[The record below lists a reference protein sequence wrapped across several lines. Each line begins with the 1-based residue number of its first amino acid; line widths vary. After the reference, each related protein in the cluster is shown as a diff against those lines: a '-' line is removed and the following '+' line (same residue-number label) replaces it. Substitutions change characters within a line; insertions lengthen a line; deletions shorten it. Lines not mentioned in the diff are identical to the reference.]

1 MFMQRDGVASKQLDL
16 AIFARMRATLCYHCA
31 MLNIQNLTYL
41 QGGIPLFQQAN
52 LQAFAN
58 QRIGLVG
65 KNGCGK
71 STLFRL
77 IRGELKPDG
86 GEVSLQ
92 SGKTIAYVEQEIAS
106 SDQPALEFVLDGD
119 VPLRQLEKIL
129 APKNNIIQHDTA
141 WFEAQQHFEAIDGYG
156 AKARAARLL
165 NGLGFASDSLER
177 PVTSFS
183 GGWRMRLNLAR
194 ALTHRADLLLL
205 DEPTN
210 HLDLEAILW
219 LEQYLARYP
228 GSILLVS
235 HDREFLNATVNRI
248 AHVHDC
254 VIDSY
259 AGDYDDFERAR
270 AEKIAQQN
278 QAFQTQQ
285 AKIAHLEDFVRRF
298 RAKATK
304 AKQAQSRVKALERLT
319 RIAPAHV
326 ADGHFELE
334 IEAPE
339 RSPDLLLRAESMG
352 FAYGDNFP
360 LSISLDETTSHSTKL
375 QKTAAKSL
383 VIPQAGER
391 DGVSLREPHV
401 KMLFQNID
409 LVLRAGARIALLGPN
424 GAGKSTL
431 IKLLVGELAPTSGK
445 LEITPDIRI
454 GYFAQHQL
462 ENLDSAATPLQ
473 HMERLAPKETTLAL
487 RTFLGRF
494 GLAGNDEDRPV
505 RSFSGGEKSRLALA
519 LLAWQKPHLLL
530 LDEPTNHLDLDM
542 RDALTIALEEY
553 TGAVMLVS
561 HDRSLIRAVA
571 DELWLVA
578 DGAAKLFDG
587 DLEDYKSWIEAR
599 RPREAVQAK
608 PEKPLLK
615 TAPKTNKKA
624 LLSKQAKLE
633 TELSNAQAELSEI
646 NRQLGDPATYAE
658 CSSDFIADLN
668 VRRERLESKVAE
680 LEESWLELEM
690 SLEEAV

>member
-1 MFMQRDGVASKQLDL
+1 M
-16 AIFARMRATLCYHCA
+16 
-31 MLNIQNLTYL
+31 TYL
-41 QGGIPLFQQAN
+41 QGGEPLFSGAN

-77 IRGELKPDG
+77 IRGELHPEA

-92 SGKTIAYVEQEIAS
+92 SGKTLAYVEQEIEN
-106 SDQPALEFVLDGD
+106 SDQSSMEFVLDGD
-119 VPLRQLEKIL
+119 VKLRQLEKIL
-129 APKNNIIQHDTA
+129 DKASHDAA
-141 WFEAQQHFEAIDGYG
+141 WFEAQQQFEAIDGYG
-156 AKARAARLL
+156 APARAAQLL
-165 NGLGFASDSLER
+165 SGLGFDTDSLER
-177 PVTSFS
+177 QVASFS

-194 ALTHRADLLLL
+194 ALMHRADLLLL

-254 VIDSY
+254 VIDCY

-278 QAFQTQQ
+278 QAYETQQ
-285 AKIAHLEDFVRRF
+285 LKIAHLEDFVRRF
-298 RAKATK
+298 RAQATK
-304 AKQAQSRVKALERLT
+304 AKQAQSRIKALDRLT
-319 RIAPAHV
+319 RIAAVHV
-326 ADGHFELE
+326 TDGHFELE

-339 RSPDLLLRAESMG
+339 RSPDLLMRLDNMG
-352 FAYGDNFP
+352 FSYG
-360 LSISLDETTSHSTKL
+360 E
-375 QKTAAKSL
+375 KSL
-383 VIPQAGER
+383 F
-391 DGVSLREPHV
+391 
-401 KMLFQNID
+401 KNMNM
-409 LVLRAGARIALLGPN
+409 VLRAGARIALLGPN

-431 IKLLVGELAPTSGK
+431 IKLLVGELTPTSGR
-445 LEITPDIRI
+445 LDVTPEIRI

-462 ENLDSAATPLQ
+462 ENLDSTATPLQ
-473 HMERLAPKETTLAL
+473 HMERVAPKETTLAL

-494 GLAGNDEDRPV
+494 GLAGNAEDRPV
-505 RSFSGGEKSRLALA
+505 ASFSGGEKSRLALA

-553 TGAVMLVS
+553 AGAVVIVS

-578 DGAAKLFDG
+578 DGQAALFDG
-587 DLEDYKSWIEAR
+587 DLEDYKTWIEQR
-599 RPREAVQAK
+599 RPRETVQAK
-608 PEKPLLK
+608 PAKPVQAA
-615 TAPKTNKKA
+615 APKPNKKA
-624 LLSKQAKLE
+624 LQSKRNKLE
-633 TELSNAQAELSEI
+633 VELNKVQTELAEI
-646 NRQLGDPATYAE
+646 NRQLGDPTTYSS
-658 CSSDFIADLN
+658 CSNDFIAGLN
-668 VRRERLESKVAE
+668 ARREIVQAKVDE
-680 LEESWLELEM
+680 LEEVWLELEM
-690 SLEEAV
+690 ALEE

>member
-1 MFMQRDGVASKQLDL
+1 
-16 AIFARMRATLCYHCA
+16 
-31 MLNIQNLTYL
+31 MLNILNMTYL
-41 QGGIPLFQQAN
+41 QGGEPLFSGAN

-77 IRGELKPDG
+77 IRGELHPEA

-92 SGKTIAYVEQEIAS
+92 SGKTLAYVEQEIEN
-106 SDQPALEFVLDGD
+106 SDQSAMEFVLDGD
-119 VPLRQLEKIL
+119 VKLRQLEKIL
-129 APKNNIIQHDTA
+129 DKATHDAA
-141 WFEAQQHFEAIDGYG
+141 WFEAQQQFEAIDGYG
-156 AKARAARLL
+156 APARAAQLL
-165 NGLGFASDSLER
+165 NGLGFDTDSLER
-177 PVTSFS
+177 QVASFS

-194 ALTHRADLLLL
+194 ALMHRADLLLL

-254 VIDSY
+254 VIDCY

-278 QAFQTQQ
+278 QAYETQQ
-285 AKIAHLEDFVRRF
+285 LKIAHLEDFVRRF
-298 RAKATK
+298 RAQATK
-304 AKQAQSRVKALERLT
+304 AKQAQSRIKALDRLT
-319 RIAPAHV
+319 RIAAVHV
-326 ADGHFELE
+326 TDGHFELE

-339 RSPDLLLRAESMG
+339 RSPDLLMRLDNMG
-352 FAYGDNFP
+352 FSYG
-360 LSISLDETTSHSTKL
+360 E
-375 QKTAAKSL
+375 KT
-383 VIPQAGER
+383 
-391 DGVSLREPHV
+391 
-401 KMLFQNID
+401 LFKNMNM
-409 LVLRAGARIALLGPN
+409 VLRAGARIALLGPN

-431 IKLLVGELAPTSGK
+431 IKLLVGELTPTSGR
-445 LEITPDIRI
+445 LDITPDIRI

-473 HMERLAPKETTLAL
+473 HLERVAPKETTLAL

-494 GLAGNDEDRPV
+494 GLAGNAEDRPV
-505 RSFSGGEKSRLALA
+505 ASFSGGEKSRLALA

-553 TGAVMLVS
+553 AGAVVIVS

-578 DGAAKLFDG
+578 DGQAALFDG
-587 DLEDYKSWIEAR
+587 DLEDYKTWIEQR
-599 RPREAVQAK
+599 RPRETVQAK
-608 PEKPLLK
+608 PVRPVQAAALKP
-615 TAPKTNKKA
+615 NKKA
-624 LLSKQAKLE
+624 LQSKRNKLE
-633 TELSNAQAELSEI
+633 VELNKVQTELAEI
-646 NRQLGDPATYAE
+646 NRQLGDPATYSS
-658 CSSDFIADLN
+658 CSNDFIASLN
-668 VRRERLESKVAE
+668 VRREIVQVKVDE
-680 LEESWLELEM
+680 LEEVWLELEM
-690 SLEEAV
+690 ALEE

>member
-1 MFMQRDGVASKQLDL
+1 
-16 AIFARMRATLCYHCA
+16 
-31 MLNIQNLTYL
+31 MLNIQNLTFL
-41 QGGIPLFQQAN
+41 QGGITLLQNVN

-77 IRGELKPDG
+77 IRGEARPDS
-86 GEVSLQ
+86 GEVSMQ
-92 SGKTIAYVEQEIAS
+92 SGKTVAFVEQEIAN
-106 SDQPALEFVLDGD
+106 SDQPALGFVLDGD
-119 VPLRQLEKIL
+119 AELRLLEKTL
-129 APKNNIIQHDTA
+129 ARENHDTA
-141 WFEAQQHFEAIDGYG
+141 WFDAQHRFEAIDGYG
-156 AKARAARLL
+156 AKARAAQLL
-165 NGLGFASDSLER
+165 NGLGFASDTLER
-177 PVTSFS
+177 PVSSFS

-194 ALTHRADLLLL
+194 ALMHRADLLLL

-228 GSILLVS
+228 GCLILVS
-235 HDREFLNATVNRI
+235 HDREFLNACVNRI
-248 AHVHDC
+248 AHLHDRT
-254 VIDSY
+254 IDCY
-259 AGDYDDFERAR
+259 TGDYDGFERAR
-270 AEKIAQQN
+270 AERIAQQN
-278 QAFQTQQ
+278 QAFNKQQ
-285 AKIAHLEDFVRRF
+285 EKIAHLEDFVRRF

-304 AKQAQSRVKALERLT
+304 AKQAQSRIKALDRLT

-339 RSPDLLLRAESMG
+339 RSPDLLLRAEKMG
-352 FAYGDNFP
+352 FAYGDNAQ
-360 LSISLDETTSHSTKL
+360 TSHARSPHTNPL
-375 QKTAAKSL
+375 
-383 VIPQAGER
+383 PEGE
-391 DGVSLREPHV
+391 VANESLRESRGKV
-401 KMLFQNID
+401 LFDNIE

-431 IKLLVGELAPTSGK
+431 IKLLTGELHPTSGK

-462 ENLDSAATPLQ
+462 ENLDGASTPLQ

-487 RTFLGRF
+487 RSFLGRF
-494 GLAGNDEDRPV
+494 GLAGDSEDRPV
-505 RSFSGGEKSRLALA
+505 ASFSGGEKSRLALA

-553 TGAVMLVS
+553 AGAVVLVS

-578 DGAAKLFDG
+578 DGEAKLFDG
-587 DLEDYKSWIEAR
+587 DLEDYKSWIETR
-599 RPREAVQAK
+599 RPREAATQAQ
-608 PEKPLLK
+608 PEKPRPQN
-615 TAPKTNKKA
+615 APKPNRKA
-624 LLSKQAKLE
+624 LQSKQTKLE
-633 TELSNAQAELSEI
+633 TALATAQSELAAV
-646 NRQLGDPATYAE
+646 NRQLADPATYANPDRDRI
-658 CSSDFIADLN
+658 SLLN
-668 VRRERLESKVAE
+668 ATHARLEAQVSE

-690 SLEEAV
+690 TMEAGN

>member
-1 MFMQRDGVASKQLDL
+1 VCVLSIVEPNELSNHGHPSRIKDS
-16 AIFARMRATLCYHCA
+16 LCYHDA
-31 MLNIQNLTYL
+31 MLNIQNMTYL

-71 STLFRL
+71 TTLFRL
-77 IRGELKPDG
+77 IRGELKPDN

-92 SGKTIAYVEQEIAS
+92 SGKTIAHVEQEIAN

-119 VPLRQLEKIL
+119 VQLRQLEKIL
-129 APKNNIIQHDTA
+129 SRDNHDTA
-141 WFEAQQHFEAIDGYG
+141 WFEAQQHFESIDGYG
-156 AKARAARLL
+156 AKARAAQLL

-194 ALTHRADLLLL
+194 ALMHRADLLLL

-219 LEQYLARYP
+219 LEQYLSRYP

-248 AHVHDC
+248 AHVHDL

-319 RIAPAHV
+319 RIAPAHI

-352 FAYGDNFP
+352 FAYGDNGQGNNPAHSPHPIP
-360 LSISLDETTSHSTKL
+360 LPE
-375 QKTAAKSL
+375 
-383 VIPQAGER
+383 GE
-391 DGVSLREPHV
+391 GGKVSLREPRGKV
-401 KMLFQNID
+401 LFQNVD

-473 HMERLAPKETTLAL
+473 HMERLAPKETTLTL

-505 RSFSGGEKSRLALA
+505 ASFSGGEKSRLALA

-553 TGAVMLVS
+553 TGAVVLVS

-599 RPREAVQAK
+599 RPRETVQVK
-608 PEKPLLK
+608 PEKPLQK
-615 TAPKTNKKA
+615 AAPKPNKKA
-624 LLSKQAKLE
+624 LLSKQTKLE
-633 TELSNAQAELSEI
+633 TELNKAQAELSEI
-646 NRQLGDPATYAE
+646 NRQLGDPATYTE

-668 VRRERLESKVAE
+668 VRREVLESKVAE

-690 SLEEAV
+690 SLEEAVQLPS

>member
-1 MFMQRDGVASKQLDL
+1 
-16 AIFARMRATLCYHCA
+16 

-41 QGGIPLFQQAN
+41 QGGIPLFQQTN

-77 IRGELKPDG
+77 IRGEIRPDG
-86 GEVSLQ
+86 GDVSLQ
-92 SGKTIAYVEQEIAS
+92 SGKTIAFVEQEIAS

-119 VPLRQLEKIL
+119 ARLRELEKIL
-129 APKNNIIQHDTA
+129 SRENHDTA

-156 AKARAARLL
+156 AKARAAQLL
-165 NGLGFASDSLER
+165 NGLGFASDTLER

-194 ALTHRADLLLL
+194 ALMHRADLLLL

-210 HLDLEAILW
+210 HLDLEAIIW

-228 GSILLVS
+228 GSILMVS
-235 HDREFLNATVNRI
+235 HDREFLNACVNRI

-270 AEKIAQQN
+270 AERIAQQN
-278 QAFQTQQ
+278 SAFQQQ
-285 AKIAHLEDFVRRF
+285 QEKIAHLEDFVRRF
-298 RAKATK
+298 RAQATK
-304 AKQAQSRVKALERLT
+304 AKQAQSRIKALERIT

-326 ADGHFELE
+326 TDGHFELE

-339 RSPDLLLRAESMG
+339 RSPDLLMRAEKMG
-352 FAYGDNFP
+352 FAYGG
-360 LSISLDETTSHSTKL
+360 K
-375 QKTAAKSL
+375 Q
-383 VIPQAGER
+383 
-391 DGVSLREPHV
+391 
-401 KMLFQNID
+401 LFHNVD
-409 LVLRAGARIALLGPN
+409 LALRAGARIALLGPN

-431 IKLLVGELAPTSGK
+431 IKLLVGELQPTSGK

-462 ENLDSAATPLQ
+462 ENLDSAATPLR
-473 HMERLAPKETTLAL
+473 HMERLAPREATLAL

-494 GLAGNDEDRPV
+494 GLAGDSEDRPV
-505 RSFSGGEKSRLALA
+505 SSFSGGEKSRLALA
-519 LLAWQKPHLLL
+519 MLAWQKPHLLL

-542 RDALTIALEEY
+542 RDSLTIALEEY
-553 TGAVMLVS
+553 AGAVVLVS

-578 DGAAKLFDG
+578 DGEAKLFDG

-599 RPREAVQAK
+599 RPRETVQAK
-608 PEKPLLK
+608 PEKPRQPAL
-615 TAPKTNKKA
+615 PRINKKA
-624 LLSKQAKLE
+624 LLTKQAKLE
-633 TELSNAQAELSEI
+633 AELGTAQTELVEI
-646 NRQLGDPATYAE
+646 NRQLGDPDTYAN
-658 CSSDFIADLN
+658 CSSDFIAGLN
-668 VRRERLESKVAE
+668 ARRELLESKVAA
-680 LEESWLELEM
+680 LEESWLGMEM
-690 SLEEAV
+690 SLEGAL

>member
-1 MFMQRDGVASKQLDL
+1 
-16 AIFARMRATLCYHCA
+16 
-31 MLNIQNLTYL
+31 MLNIQNMSYL
-41 QGGIPLFQQAN
+41 QGGIPLLQDVN
-52 LQAFAN
+52 LQAYTN

-77 IRGELKPDG
+77 IRGEIKPDG
-86 GEVSLQ
+86 GEVSIQ
-92 SGKTIAYVEQEIAS
+92 TGKTIAFVEQEIAN

-119 VPLRQLEKIL
+119 AELRLLEKTL
-129 APKNNIIQHDTA
+129 AHENHDAEWFDAQHR
-141 WFEAQQHFEAIDGYG
+141 FEDIDGYG
-156 AKARAARLL
+156 SRARAAQLL
-165 NGLGFASDSLER
+165 NGLGFTNDTLER

-194 ALTHRADLLLL
+194 ALMHRADLLLL

-235 HDREFLNATVNRI
+235 HDREFLNACVNRI
-248 AHVHDC
+248 AHVHDQTMDC
-254 VIDSY
+254 Y
-259 AGDYDDFERAR
+259 TGDYDDFERSR
-270 AEKIAQQN
+270 TEKIALQN
-278 QAFQTQQ
+278 QAFNKQQ
-285 AKIAHLEDFVRRF
+285 EKIAHLENFVRRF

-304 AKQAQSRVKALERLT
+304 AKQAQSRIKALDRIT
-319 RIAPAHV
+319 RIAAVHV
-326 ADGHFELE
+326 TDGHFELE

-339 RSPDLLLRAESMG
+339 RSPDLLMRAEKMG
-352 FAYGDNFP
+352 FAYGD
-360 LSISLDETTSHSTKL
+360 
-375 QKTAAKSL
+375 KT
-383 VIPQAGER
+383 
-391 DGVSLREPHV
+391 
-401 KMLFQNID
+401 LFRNIE

-431 IKLLVGELAPTSGK
+431 IKLLAGALQPTSGT

-462 ENLDSAATPLQ
+462 ENLDNAATPLQ

-487 RTFLGRF
+487 RNFLGRF
-494 GLAGNDEDRPV
+494 GLAGDSEDRPV
-505 RSFSGGEKSRLALA
+505 ASFSGGEKSRLALA

-553 TGAVMLVS
+553 TGAVVIVS

-578 DGAAKLFDG
+578 DGEAKLFDG
-587 DLEDYKSWIEAR
+587 DLEDYKSWIETR
-599 RPREAVQAK
+599 RPREAATQ
-608 PEKPLLK
+608 PRQEKPRTK
-615 TAPKTNKKA
+615 SAPRPNRKA
-624 LLSKQAKLE
+624 LQSKQNKLE
-633 TELSNAQAELSEI
+633 TVLATAHTALAIVNQ
-646 NRQLGDPATYAE
+646 QLADPATYASPDRDKISE
-658 CSSDFIADLN
+658 LN
-668 VRRERLESKVAE
+668 AEHARLKAKVTE

-690 SLEEAV
+690 AMEEGN

>member
-1 MFMQRDGVASKQLDL
+1 
-16 AIFARMRATLCYHCA
+16 
-31 MLNIQNLTYL
+31 MLNIQNMTYL
-41 QGGIPLFQQAN
+41 QGGIPLFQSAN

-77 IRGELKPDG
+77 IRGEIKSDG

-92 SGKTIAYVEQEIAS
+92 SGKTLGYVEQEIANS
-106 SDQPALEFVLDGD
+106 AQPALEFVLDGD
-119 VPLRQLEKIL
+119 AQLRQLEKIL
-129 APKNNIIQHDTA
+129 AQEQHDAA
-141 WFEAQQHFEAIDGYG
+141 WFEAQQHFESIDGYG
-156 AKARAARLL
+156 APARAAQLL
-165 NGLGFASDSLER
+165 NGLGFEADTLQR
-177 PVTSFS
+177 PVSSFS

-194 ALTHRADLLLL
+194 ALMHRADLLLL

-210 HLDLEAILW
+210 HLDLEAIIW

-254 VIDSY
+254 VIDTY

-270 AEKIAQQN
+270 AERIALQN

-326 ADGHFELE
+326 TDGHFELE

-339 RSPDLLLRAESMG
+339 RSPDLLLRTEGMG
-352 FAYGDNFP
+352 FAYGDK
-360 LSISLDETTSHSTKL
+360 KL
-375 QKTAAKSL
+375 FEN
-383 VIPQAGER
+383 V
-391 DGVSLREPHV
+391 
-401 KMLFQNID
+401 D
-409 LVLRAGARIALLGPN
+409 LILRAGARIALLGPN

-431 IKLLVGELAPTSGK
+431 IKLLVGELQPTKGK

-462 ENLDSAATPLQ
+462 ENLDSTATPLQ

-494 GLAGNDEDRPV
+494 GLAGNSEERPV
-505 RSFSGGEKSRLALA
+505 ESFSGGEKSRLALA

-542 RDALTIALEEY
+542 RDALTLALEEY
-553 TGAVMLVS
+553 TGAVVLVS

-578 DGAAKLFDG
+578 DNTAKLFDG
-587 DLEDYKSWIEAR
+587 DLEDYKEWIESR
-599 RPREAVQAK
+599 RRRETVQVRVDKPIQAAAPKPNRKAVQ
-608 PEKPLLK
+608 
-615 TAPKTNKKA
+615 
-624 LLSKQAKLE
+624 SKLAKLE
-633 TELSNAQAELSEI
+633 TELGKAQTELGEI
-646 NRQLGDPATYAE
+646 NSQLGDPATYADS
-658 CSSDFIADLN
+658 SSDLIDRLN
-668 VRRERLESKVAE
+668 ARRELLETKVAE
-680 LEESWLELEM
+680 LEETWLEMEM
-690 SLEEAV
+690 SLD

>member
-1 MFMQRDGVASKQLDL
+1 
-16 AIFARMRATLCYHCA
+16 
-31 MLNIQNLTYL
+31 MLNIQNMSYL
-41 QGGIPLFQQAN
+41 QGGIPLFQQVN
-52 LQAFAN
+52 LQAYAN

-77 IRGELKPDG
+77 IRGEIKPDS
-86 GEVSLQ
+86 GEISLKT
-92 SGKTIAYVEQEIAS
+92 GKTIAFVEQEIAS
-106 SDQPALEFVLDGD
+106 STQPALDFVLDGD
-119 VPLRQLEKIL
+119 IQLRQLEKIL
-129 APKNNIIQHDTA
+129 LREQHDAA
-141 WFEAQQHFEAIDGYG
+141 WFDAQQHFEAIDGYG
-156 AKARAARLL
+156 AKARAAQLL
-165 NGLGFASDSLER
+165 NGLGFANDTLER

-194 ALTHRADLLLL
+194 ALMHRADLLLL

-210 HLDLEAILW
+210 HLDLEAIIW

-248 AHVHDC
+248 AHVHDL

-259 AGDYDDFERAR
+259 TGDYDNFERAR

-285 AKIAHLEDFVRRF
+285 TKIAHLEDFVRRF

-326 ADGHFELE
+326 TDGHFELE

-339 RSPDLLLRAESMG
+339 RSPDLLLRADKMG
-352 FAYGDNFP
+352 FGYG
-360 LSISLDETTSHSTKL
+360 EK
-375 QKTAAKSL
+375 K
-383 VIPQAGER
+383 
-391 DGVSLREPHV
+391 
-401 KMLFQNID
+401 LFQNVD

-431 IKLLVGELAPTSGK
+431 IKLLVGELQPTSGK

-473 HMERLAPKETTLAL
+473 HMERLAPKETTLVL

-494 GLAGNDEDRPV
+494 GLAKDSEDRPV
-505 RSFSGGEKSRLALA
+505 ASFSGGEKSRLALA

-553 TGAVMLVS
+553 TGAVVLVS

-578 DGAAKLFDG
+578 DGNAKLFDG

-599 RPREAVQAK
+599 RPRETTQS
-608 PEKPLLK
+608 PLEKPRLE
-615 TAPKTNKKA
+615 TASKPKKKA
-624 LLSKQAKLE
+624 LLSKQSKLE
-633 TELSNAQAELSEI
+633 VELSKAQAELAEI
-646 NRQLGDPATYAE
+646 DRQLGDPATYADRDE
-658 CSSDFIADLN
+658 ERISRLNAQRQSLAD
-668 VRRERLESKVAE
+668 KVAL
-680 LEESWLELEM
+680 LEENWLELEM
-690 SLEEAV
+690 TLEGAV

>member
-1 MFMQRDGVASKQLDL
+1 
-16 AIFARMRATLCYHCA
+16 
-31 MLNIQNLTYL
+31 MLNIQNMTYL
-41 QGGIPLFQQAN
+41 QGGIPLFQQVN
-52 LQAFAN
+52 LQAYSN

-77 IRGELKPDG
+77 IRGEIKPDS
-86 GEVSLQ
+86 GEISLQ
-92 SGKTIAYVEQEIAS
+92 TGKTIAFVEQEIAS
-106 SDQPALEFVLDGD
+106 STQPALEFVLDGD
-119 VPLRQLEKIL
+119 IQLRELEKIL
-129 APKNNIIQHDTA
+129 AREQHDAA
-141 WFEAQQHFEAIDGYG
+141 WFDAQQHFEAIDGYG
-156 AKARAARLL
+156 AKARGAQLL
-165 NGLGFASDSLER
+165 NGLGFANDALER

-194 ALTHRADLLLL
+194 ALMHRADLLLL

-210 HLDLEAILW
+210 HLDLEAIIW
-219 LEQYLARYP
+219 LEQYLSRYP

-248 AHVHDC
+248 AHVNNF

-259 AGDYDDFERAR
+259 TGDYDNFERAR

-285 AKIAHLEDFVRRF
+285 VKIAHLEDFVRRF

-326 ADGHFELE
+326 TDGHFELE

-339 RSPDLLLRAESMG
+339 RSPDLLLRAEKMG
-352 FAYGDNFP
+352 FAYGESGQARFP
-360 LSISLDETTSHSTKL
+360 LSNFP
-375 QKTAAKSL
+375 
-383 VIPQAGER
+383 PQAGER
-391 DGVSLREPHV
+391 ASESLRESHNR
-401 KMLFQNID
+401 KLFQNVD

-431 IKLLVGELAPTSGK
+431 IKLLVGELQPTSGK

-494 GLAGNDEDRPV
+494 GLGASSEDRPV
-505 RSFSGGEKSRLALA
+505 ESFSGGEKSRLALA

-553 TGAVMLVS
+553 TGAVVLVS

-578 DGAAKLFDG
+578 DGQATLFDG

-599 RPREAVQAK
+599 RPRETVQVQ
-608 PEKPLLK
+608 PEKPRQEA
-615 TAPKTNKKA
+615 APKPKKKA
-624 LLSKQAKLE
+624 LLSKQTRLEAELAK
-633 TELSNAQAELSEI
+633 AQAELAEI
-646 NRQLGDPATYAE
+646 DRQLGDPATYAD
-658 CSSDFIADLN
+658 SAGDKISRLN
-668 VRRERLESKVAE
+668 AQRQSLAGKVAQ

-690 SLEEAV
+690 TLEDAV

>member
-1 MFMQRDGVASKQLDL
+1 
-16 AIFARMRATLCYHCA
+16 

-41 QGGIPLFQQAN
+41 QSGVPLLQNVN
-52 LQAFAN
+52 LQAFAG

-77 IRGELKPDG
+77 MRGEIRPDG
-86 GEVSLQ
+86 GEISLQ
-92 SGKTIAYVEQEIAS
+92 SGKTLACVEQEIANS
-106 SDQPALEFVLDGD
+106 GQPALEFVLDGD
-119 VPLRQLEKIL
+119 AELRLLEKTL
-129 APKNNIIQHDTA
+129 AQENHDPA
-141 WFEAQQHFEAIDGYG
+141 WFEAQHRYEAIDGYG
-156 AKARAARLL
+156 ARARAAQLL
-165 NGLGFASDSLER
+165 DGLGFANDTLEN
-177 PVTSFS
+177 PVASFS

-194 ALTHRADLLLL
+194 ALMHRADLLLL

-210 HLDLEAILW
+210 HLDLEAIIW

-228 GSILLVS
+228 GCLILVS
-235 HDREFLNATVNRI
+235 HDREFLNACVNRI
-248 AHVHDC
+248 AHLHTC
-254 VIDSY
+254 ALDSY
-259 AGDYDDFERAR
+259 TGDYDSFERAR

-278 QAFQTQQ
+278 QAFNQQQ

-304 AKQAQSRVKALERLT
+304 AKQAQSRIKALERIT

-326 ADGHFELE
+326 AGGHFELE

-339 RSPDLLLRAESMG
+339 RSPDLLLRAEKMG
-352 FAYGDNFP
+352 FAYGENGQSNSSARSPHPFP
-360 LSISLDETTSHSTKL
+360 LPE
-375 QKTAAKSL
+375 
-383 VIPQAGER
+383 GE
-391 DGVSLREPHV
+391 GGKVSLRESRV
-401 KMLFQNID
+401 KILFQSVE

-431 IKLLVGELAPTSGK
+431 IKLLVGELRPTSGK
-445 LEITPDIRI
+445 LDLTPDIRI

-505 RSFSGGEKSRLALA
+505 ASFSGGEKSRLALA

-542 RDALTIALEEY
+542 RDALTLALEEY
-553 TGAVMLVS
+553 TGAVVLVS

-587 DLEDYKSWIEAR
+587 DLEDYKTWIETR
-599 RPREAVQAK
+599 RPREAAARPA
-608 PEKPLLK
+608 PEKPRPQ
-615 TAPKTNKKA
+615 AASRPNRKA

-633 TELSNAQAELSEI
+633 SALAAAGAELAAI
-646 NRQLGDPATYAE
+646 NRQLADPATYARLARDE
-658 CSSDFIADLN
+658 ISKLN
-668 VRRERLESKVAE
+668 TLHASLEKKVVE
-680 LEESWLELEM
+680 LEEGWLELETAM
-690 SLEEAV
+690 EEG

>member
-1 MFMQRDGVASKQLDL
+1 
-16 AIFARMRATLCYHCA
+16 

-41 QGGIPLFQQAN
+41 QGGIPLFQQVN

-77 IRGELKPDG
+77 IRGELKPDS
-86 GEVSLQ
+86 GEISLQ
-92 SGKTIAYVEQEIAS
+92 AGKTLAYVEQEIANS
-106 SDQPALEFVLDGD
+106 TQSALEFVLDGD
-119 VPLRQLEKIL
+119 VHLRQLEKTL
-129 APKNNIIQHDTA
+129 AREQHDAA
-141 WFEAQQHFEAIDGYG
+141 WFDAQHRFEAIDGYA
-156 AKARAARLL
+156 AKARAAQLL
-165 NGLGFASDSLER
+165 NGLGFANDALER

-194 ALTHRADLLLL
+194 ALMHRADLLLL

-339 RSPDLLLRAESMG
+339 RGPDLLLRAEGMG
-352 FAYGDNFP
+352 FAYGDKN
-360 LSISLDETTSHSTKL
+360 
-375 QKTAAKSL
+375 
-383 VIPQAGER
+383 
-391 DGVSLREPHV
+391 
-401 KMLFQNID
+401 LFQNVD
-409 LVLRAGARIALLGPN
+409 LALRAGARIALLGPN

-431 IKLLVGELAPTSGK
+431 IKLLVGELQPTSGK

-494 GLAGNDEDRPV
+494 GLAGNSEDRPV
-505 RSFSGGEKSRLALA
+505 DSFSGGEKSRLALA

-542 RDALTIALEEY
+542 RDALTLALEEY
-553 TGAVMLVS
+553 TGAVVLVS

-571 DELWLVA
+571 DELWLIA
-578 DGAAKLFDG
+578 DGEAKLFDG
-587 DLEDYKSWIEAR
+587 DLEDYKSWIETR
-599 RPREAVQAK
+599 RPRETVAT
-608 PEKPLLK
+608 PEKPRQEA
-615 TAPKTNKKA
+615 APKPKKKA
-624 LLSKQAKLE
+624 LLSRQGKLE
-633 TELSNAQAELSEI
+633 AELATIQAELSEI
-646 NRQLGDPATYAE
+646 HRQLADPATYAE
-658 CSSDFIADLN
+658 CSGDEIGSLN
-668 VRRERLESKVAE
+668 ARRESLEAKAAK

-690 SLEEAV
+690 ALEEAV